1 MCASG
6 APGAPGAQATATRGL
21 ILLAGAVGFA
31 GSAAPPS
38 ARLDFSG
45 ASLGDWTNVWAAKWP
60 AEEDDRYRALRIAID
75 SSR

>member
-6 APGAPGAQATATRGL
+6 APGAPGVQATATRGL

-45 ASLGDWTNVWAAKWP
+45 ASLGDRPMSGLQNGQLKRMTDTEHYV
-60 AEEDDRYRALRIAID
+60 LL
-75 SSR
+75 